1 MDCSFLTN
9 IALSCLT
16 LAQTEA
22 PVVETSSPEA
32 ALFGIPV
39 RSLVALAVVLG
50 VLILPFVVGNF
61 LSKSLRMPNYA
72 TRFGWVLLAMTA
84 SVVVLAN
91 KLPGLGVD
99 LSGGTIL
106 VYELN
111 PEKLK
116 ALAEQGG
123 QRVISED
130 LIEPLTR
137 RINPS
142 GTQEIVLRPYGEKQI
157 EIIVPEV
164 DQLEVDRI
172 KGLVEEAGVLRF
184 AIVANTQQH
193 QRQITAAKKQAR
205 VGGLQATRA
214 SVQDSAGEQV
224 AIWASVDREKKDV
237 EGMVDPFR
245 VDVSSGTLRDGK
257 TGAIVVPP
265 RSGPMG
271 VGDAQGL
278 ADWAEGRGIKN
289 LEVLMIY
296 DALLDVTG
304 SDLAFAASTFDQT
317 GSPAVAFTLTD
328 VGSGKFFALTTNNS
342 PRGQLKSQLGI
353 VLDDSLLSAPNILQ
367 PIRKD
372 GRITGNFTREE
383 VDSLVQIL
391 KAGQLPAALTKQPIA
406 ENQIDATLG
415 KDTIAKGVNAIVTS
429 LVLVLLFILV
439 YYRFAGFVACIAL
452 VMNLGMI
459 LGTMVL
465 INQPLTLPGLAGLVL
480 TVGMSVD
487 ANVLIFERI
496 REELKKGAAVRMAIR
511 NGFAKATVTIVDA
524 NLTTL
529 ITAFV
534 LYAIGTDQIRG
545 FAVTLILGILFSMF
559 TAIYVSRT
567 LFDLAERHGFVSLN
581 MADTVNKIRASFSGE
596 NGLDF
601 VSKGKLTL
609 AISGILILV
618 GVAALFT
625 RGKSIFDIDFAGGSS
640 VQFRVSEA
648 TETQKI
654 RDVINAYMDT
664 DEQEKIPFTVN
675 GVSVNGVPEQTV
687 YKVDTSQEQVN
698 DLKQLVAKAF
708 ADAPIKLVTYS
719 VEIKQLGIDDQ
730 SSWRPRRGESFGNG
744 VMLIAAPIQDE
755 AAAPDQDSGGE
766 KSTSPAA
773 QDAVNKTAEADATD
787 TEPVAD
793 GNGADD
799 TAPAAAEDTAP
810 AAAEDTAPAAAE
822 DTAPAAAEDTA
833 PAAADGT
840 APAAAD
846 GTAPA
851 AADGTAP
858 AAADD
863 PAPAATPFADIAPR
877 DDSQDVVESSAE
889 IKLGIGEGEGI
900 AKANRSTLEEKV
912 IAAAKVAGIALTD
925 ANINLTPLGN
935 GTEAWEADS
944 QLPFEQWDVV
954 LNLPA
959 AQTKAVMDA
968 LKSEMG
974 GEPVWISSSSVGSRV
989 AEDMIGRAF
998 GALFASLLCI
1008 VAYIWFRF
1016 QRVIYGF
1023 AAVAALLH
1031 DVLITLGAI
1040 AVSAYVAGALGFLQI
1055 DEFKISL
1062 TVVAAILT
1070 IIGYS
1075 LNDTIVVFDRIRE
1088 TKGKAPKLT
1097 GDMINVSINQTLSR
1111 TLLTSLT
1118 TLIVVM
1124 LLYWFGGE
1132 GIHAFAFALV
1142 IGVFAGTYSS
1152 IFIASPILLFL
1163 IERGDKKKVA

>member
-9 IALSCLT
+9 IAFHCLT
-16 LAQTEA
+16 LAQAEA
-22 PVVETSSPEA
+22 PAVETSW
-32 ALFGIPV
+32 LDDTWFGIPA
-39 RSLVALAVVLG
+39 RSLIALGVVLAV
-50 VLILPFVVGNF
+50 LIVPFVLGNF
-61 LSKSLRMPNYA
+61 LSKSLKMPTA
-72 TRFGWVLLAMTA
+72 GTRFGWVLLAITA
-84 SVVVLAN
+84 SVVVLTN
-91 KLPGLGVD
+91 RLPGLGVD

-116 ALAEQGG
+116 SLE
-123 QRVISED
+123 QRVVSED

-184 AIVANTQQH
+184 AIVANSKQH
-193 QRQITAAKKQAR
+193 QGQIGFAEKQAFD
-205 VGGLQATRA
+205 GGVQATRA
-214 SVQDSAGEQV
+214 SVENGAGVQV
-224 AIWASVDREKKDV
+224 AIWASVDREKKNV
-237 EGMVDPFR
+237 EGQVDPFR
-245 VDVSSGTLRDGK
+245 VDVSNGTLRNGK
-257 TGAIVVPP
+257 TGAIVTPP
-265 RSGPMG
+265 NFG
-271 VGDAQGL
+271 GDGQAL
-278 ADWAEGRGIKN
+278 ADWAKAEGIKD

-296 DALLDVTG
+296 DKVLDVTG
-304 SDLAFAASTFDQT
+304 SDLAFAASTFDQN

-328 VGSGKFFALTTNNS
+328 IGSGKFFALTTNNA
-342 PRGQLKSQLGI
+342 PRGNDQSQLGI

-415 KDTIAKGVNAIVTS
+415 KDTITKGVNAILTS

-439 YYRFAGFVACIAL
+439 YYRFAGFVACVAL

-567 LFDLAERHGFVSLN
+567 IFDIAERHGFVSLS

-596 NGLDF
+596 SGLDF

-609 AISGILILV
+609 AISGILIVV
-618 GVAALFT
+618 GVASLYT
-625 RGKSIFDIDFAGGSS
+625 RGKGIFDIDFAGGSS
-640 VQFRVSEA
+640 VQFRVSKP
-648 TETQKI
+648 TETEEI
-654 RDVINAYMDT
+654 RKVIADHMA
-664 DEQEKIPFTVN
+664 EEGQEKIPFTVN

-698 DLKQLVAKAF
+698 DLKQLI
-708 ADAPIKLVTYS
+708 ADAFEDNTINLVTYS
-719 VEIKQLGIDDQ
+719 VTINSGGNDVDKQ
-730 SSWRPRRGESFGNG
+730 SSWRTRAEKSFGDG
-744 VMLIAAPIQDE
+744 LMYITAPLQEE
-755 AAAPDQDSGGE
+755 AAEPAQDSGDE
-766 KSTSPAA
+766 KS
-773 QDAVNKTAEADATD
+773 DA
-787 TEPVAD
+787 PVAESGEAESSTVD
-793 GNGADD
+793 TPDSDD
-799 TAPAAAEDTAP
+799 VATKPAAATTP
-810 AAAEDTAPAAAE
+810 SAEVT
-822 DTAPAAAEDTA
+822 
-833 PAAADGT
+833 
-840 APAAAD
+840 
-846 GTAPA
+846 
-851 AADGTAP
+851 
-858 AAADD
+858 
-863 PAPAATPFADIAPR
+863 PR
-877 DDSQDVVESSAE
+877 DDAQDVVESAAV
-889 IKLGIGEGEGI
+889 ITLGIGGGDGEGS
-900 AKANRSTLEEKV
+900 ARANRTTLEEKV
-912 IAAAKVAGIALTD
+912 LAAALNANVVLTE
-925 ANINLTPLGN
+925 ANINLTPLGD

-944 QLPFEQWDVV
+944 QLPFPKWSVV

-959 AQTKAVMDA
+959 TEAGQVMEE
-968 LKSEMG
+968 LKKDMG
-974 GEPVWISSSSVGSRV
+974 QEPVWISSSSVGSRV

-998 GALFASLLCI
+998 GALFASFLCI
-1008 VAYIWFRF
+1008 IAYIWFRF

-1040 AVSAYVAGALGFLQI
+1040 AVSAYVADALGFLQI

-1088 TKGKAPKLT
+1088 TKGKAPRLT
-1097 GDMINVSINQTLSR
+1097 GEMINVSINQTLSR
-1111 TLLTSLT
+1111 TLLTSIT

-1142 IGVFAGTYSS
+1142 VGVIAGTYSS

-1163 IERGDKKKVA
+1163 IERGERQKVA